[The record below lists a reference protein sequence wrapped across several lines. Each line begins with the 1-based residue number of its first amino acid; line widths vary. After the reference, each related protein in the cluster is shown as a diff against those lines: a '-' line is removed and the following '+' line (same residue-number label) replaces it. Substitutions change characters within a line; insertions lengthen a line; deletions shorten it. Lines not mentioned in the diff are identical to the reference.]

1 MMDLVELA
9 STLFGSRRA
18 ESDSI
23 PPDATVQMISASG
36 AVDSVDGSAGV
47 VMDCEITPADDTEG
61 DESVLDIPTSPSVKT
76 DDDLLVG
83 LVGSGPLK
91 TPVVLANPG
100 FGDRIQVQMD
110 VTEELVERA
119 ERAAAATS
127 QHFWHDDNGAHV
139 TQVTQDEWN
148 DSTGSSYH
156 SGPNSLWN
164 AFGVLFRDGLTNL
177 LAVLT
182 NGIAIY
188 DGNGNAAG
196 NILAEF
202 TANLVRI
209 GGRFAT
215 SGQSSAGVQF
225 FADDS
230 STSDLTASH
239 YIDTEQDM
247 QVYHNLMLDG
257 TTTDQMLTGG
267 TVSHSASGNLAT
279 YQEVYND
286 GSSWSEES
294 DTGITAKTGNAQQVA
309 KMGVNALRSSA
320 GTQTRRAYVQ
330 ADTLRLTQGYGS
342 SAEVTNH
349 DMADVQDALNGI
361 YHLDAVRNVNGSGNT
376 YFAAERTDTGHQMQF
391 GIGAD
396 GDNRGI
402 WDESLG
408 TWALY
413 LDANNRLYIPQH
425 AMARHDAS
433 TSGSISVPNAK
444 DTSLCSITI
453 REAGMWLLIGHG
465 FFASNTTGRRVM
477 GITASSGGSLSATAA
492 NSVIQQNAT
501 DGSSTAISCFDVV
514 TCNYGGS
521 FVRYLTVYQNSGK
534 ALSVQGSIKAVRI
547 GMP

>member
-1 MMDLVELA
+1 MDLMQLANSLFGRSRSERDGMPSATVELIA
-9 STLFGSRRA
+9 AEGAADSADGNAGITLDA
-18 ESDSI
+18 DI
-23 PPDATVQMISASG
+23 TPPD
-36 AVDSVDGSAGV
+36 DYD
-47 VMDCEITPADDTEG
+47 G
-61 DESVLDIPTSPSVKT
+61 DESILDVPTSPSVKAG
-76 DDDLLVG
+76 DDVLVA
-83 LVGSGPLK
+83 LAGSGPLK

-100 FGDRIQVQMD
+100 FGDRLQSQMD
-110 VTEELVERA
+110 TTEELVERA
-119 ERAAAATS
+119 EEAARATS
-127 QHFWHDDNGAHV
+127 QHFWSDDNGAHV

-148 DSTGSSYH
+148 DQTSTTTYH
-156 SGPNSLWN
+156 RGPNALWN
-164 AFGVLFRDGLTNL
+164 ALGMLFRDAENNL
-177 LAVLT
+177 LSVLT

-188 DGNGNAAG
+188 DGAGNAAE
-196 NILAEF
+196 NILALI
-202 TANLVRI
+202 TSNLVRI
-209 GGRFAT
+209 GGRFAS
-215 SGQSSAGVQF
+215 SGESSAGVQF

-230 STSDLTASH
+230 SVSDLRARH
-239 YIDTEQDM
+239 YIDTQHDP
-247 QVYHNLMLDG
+247 QVYHDIMLRG
-257 TTTDQMLTGG
+257 ETTDAMLTGG
-267 TVSHSASGNLAT
+267 TAVHSAKGLLDI

-286 GSSWSEES
+286 GTNWSEES
-294 DTGITAKTGNAQQVA
+294 TTGIRAESSISTHYAYAEVKV
-309 KMGVNALRSSA
+309 LESSA
-320 GTQTRRAYVQ
+320 GQLLRYFDVT
-330 ADTLRLTQGYGS
+330 ADKLNLNYGLAPNQQS
-342 SAEVTNH
+342 GTFDTS
-349 DMADVQDALNGI
+349 DVVGALGGT
-361 YHLDAVRNVNGSGNT
+361 YHLDAVQNVNGSGNT
-376 YFAAERTDTGHQMQF
+376 YFAAERTDTGHQIQF

-444 DTSLCSITI
+444 DTSLCSVTV

-477 GITASSGGSLSATAA
+477 GITASSGGSLSATAT

-514 TCNYGGS
+514 TCNYGDS

>member
-1 MMDLVELA
+1 MDLMQLANSLFGRSRSERDGLPSATVELIA
-9 STLFGSRRA
+9 AEGAADSADGNAGITLDA
-18 ESDSI
+18 DI
-23 PPDATVQMISASG
+23 TPPD
-36 AVDSVDGSAGV
+36 DYD
-47 VMDCEITPADDTEG
+47 G
-61 DESVLDIPTSPSVKT
+61 DESILDVPTSPSVKAG
-76 DDDLLVG
+76 DDVLVA
-83 LVGSGPLK
+83 LAGSGPLK

-100 FGDRIQVQMD
+100 FGDRLQSQMD
-110 VTEELVERA
+110 TTEELVERA
-119 ERAAAATS
+119 EEAARATS
-127 QHFWHDDNGAHV
+127 QHFWSDDNGAHV

-148 DSTGSSYH
+148 DQTGTSYH

-188 DGNGNAAG
+188 DGNGNAAA

-202 TANLVRI
+202 TSNLVRI
-209 GGRFAT
+209 GGRFAS
-215 SGQSSAGVQF
+215 SGESSAGVQF
-225 FADDS
+225 FNDDS
-230 STSDLTASH
+230 STSDLTARH
-239 YIDTEQDM
+239 YIDTQQDM
-247 QVYHNLMLDG
+247 QVYHDLMLSS
-257 TTTDQMLTGG
+257 TTTDELLTG
-267 TVSHSASGNLAT
+267 SEAEHYASGNADV

-286 GSSWSEES
+286 GTSWSEES
-294 DTGITAKTGNAQQVA
+294 NAALNAKVSNADYNA
-309 KMGVNALRSSA
+309 AIGVNVLSNSTGGLR
-320 GTQTRRAYVQ
+320 RMAYAI
-330 ADTLRLTQGYGS
+330 ADRLRLTYGTGT
-342 SAEVTNH
+342 SATVKTYEMSAV
-349 DMADVQDALNGI
+349 ADALGGT
-361 YHLDAVRNVNGSGNT
+361 YHLDAVQNVNDSGNT
-376 YFAAERTDTGHQMQF
+376 YFAAERTDTGHQIQF

-413 LDANNRLYIPQH
+413 LDDNNRLYIPQH

-477 GITASSGGSLSATAA
+477 GITTSSGGSLSATAA

-514 TCNYGGS
+514 TCDYGSS

-534 ALSVQGSIKAVRI
+534 ALSVQGSIKVVRI